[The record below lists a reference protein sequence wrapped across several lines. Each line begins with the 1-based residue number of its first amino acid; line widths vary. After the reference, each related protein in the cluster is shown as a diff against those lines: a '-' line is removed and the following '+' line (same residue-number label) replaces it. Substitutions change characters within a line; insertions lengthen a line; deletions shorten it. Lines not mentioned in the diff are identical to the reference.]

1 MPHLTTTERY
11 QIGHDLRLGLSSAKI
26 AQATGRS
33 IRTIQREISSNGG
46 RNVYDVEQAIK
57 KRQVRAKASAN
68 NHPTI
73 EDTVWEKVL
82 NRIKCK
88 HSPDQA
94 IVAERLSI
102 SISSVYRYLHR
113 HKEIKL
119 LRHLRRYRSTPRRG
133 TTGWV
138 KQAKSIKQ
146 RPKEVLTREC
156 VGHMETD
163 SIVGKRN
170 EHYKILV
177 TIDRATRF
185 VRPGWVRDGSSK
197 TVARHFERWMTDTR
211 LPILSITTDQGS
223 EFAGLPQLFA
233 DNLYACDPGK
243 PYQKGAVENMNGLI
257 RQYIAKGKSLR
268 SITQAKL
275 NFIANELNNRPR
287 KRLGYKTPAQL
298 LSEVTAARQV
308 ER

>member
-1 MPHLTTTERY
+1 MTHLTTIERY
-11 QIGHDLRLGLSSAKI
+11 QIEHDLRLGLSSTLI
-26 AQATGRS
+26 ARAMNRS
-33 IRTIQREISSNGG
+33 IRTIQRELSNNGG
-46 RNVYDVEQAIK
+46 RNAYAAKQAIA
-57 KRQVRAKASAN
+57 KRQVRAKNSAD

-73 EDTVWEKVL
+73 EDAVWERVL
-82 NRIKCK
+82 NRVKCK

-102 SISSVYRYLHR
+102 SISSVYRHLHR
-113 HKEIKL
+113 NKKIKVL
-119 LRHLRRYRSTPRRG
+119 QHLRRYRSKPRRG

-138 KQAKSIKQ
+138 NQAKSIKQ
-146 RPKEVLTREC
+146 RPKDVLTRDC

-185 VRPGWVRDGSSK
+185 VRLGWVRDGTSK
-197 TVARHFERWMTDTR
+197 TVARHFEQWMKDTR

-223 EFAGLPQLFA
+223 EFAGLPRLFP

-257 RQYIAKGKSLR
+257 RQYITKGKSLR
-268 SITQAKL
+268 NITQARL

-298 LSEVTAARQV
+298 LSEVTIARQF